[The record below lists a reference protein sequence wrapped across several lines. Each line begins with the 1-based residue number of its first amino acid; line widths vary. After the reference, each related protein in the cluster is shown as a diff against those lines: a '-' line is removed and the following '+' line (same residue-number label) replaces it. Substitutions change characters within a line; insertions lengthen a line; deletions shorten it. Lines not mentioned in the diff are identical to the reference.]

1 MKTVR
6 DLIKKKGNQVS
17 SVTPDM
23 TVYDTLKLM
32 ADKEIGAVLVLEE
45 GRPVGMF
52 SERDYARKGIIR
64 GRQAHKTLVSE
75 LMTAPLITVRPEQS
89 IEECMQL
96 MTERR
101 IRHLPVI
108 DDTEIVGMVTIGD
121 VVMHMITQQRNHIEQ
136 LEGYIAGRY

>member
-1 MKTVR
+1 MATVNHILEKKARGVKT
-6 DLIKKKGNQVS
+6 IEAS
-17 SVTPDM
+17 M
-23 TVYDTLKLM
+23 TVYAAVTLL
-32 ADKEIGAVLVLEE
+32 ASHQIGALVVVDD

-64 GRQAHKTLVSE
+64 GRRAHKTLVSE
-75 LMTAPLITVRPEQS
+75 LMSSPLITVSPEQS

-108 DDTEIVGMVTIGD
+108 DDEELAGMVTIGD

-136 LEGYIAGRY
+136 LEGYITGRY

>member
-1 MKTVR
+1 MVNVTQILAAKAAGVLSL
-6 DLIKKKGNQVS
+6 DVS
-17 SVTPDM
+17 L
-23 TVYDTLKLM
+23 TVYAAVTLL
-32 ADKEIGAVLVLEE
+32 ASHQIGALVVVDD

-64 GRQAHKTLVSE
+64 GRRAHKTLVSE
-75 LMTAPLITVRPEQS
+75 LMSSPLITVSPEQS

-108 DDTEIVGMVTIGD
+108 DDEELVGMVTIGD

-136 LEGYIAGRY
+136 LEGYITGRY